1 MLKNRLSLVF
11 VLLGFCFAVEA
22 ASSSNVGYRRIEIQ
36 DTVIGE
42 TFPVAIWYPTSAP
55 PSVLEFGP
63 YTMRVARDATPADGN
78 FGLVVISHG
87 SGGGALDHR
96 DLAMA
101 LASGGYVVGAP
112 MHPRDNFQDM
122 SGVGSVSVWTG
133 RPKQVSRVI
142 DRVLEDKALGP
153 HIQRERIGVVG
164 HSSGGYTALA
174 VAGAKPS
181 MNALVQHC
189 RGIPEDAR
197 FCSFGGAA
205 AREAGQKGGVIP
217 DVYDRRVRAIVLLAP
232 HGALFTDE
240 ALSNLAVPVRIYG
253 AECDDL
259 TPVQYHAERLAKALA
274 AKAEYILIKGAGHF
288 SFIAGFPDALR
299 KSAGEAGQDPKGFDR
314 DAMHRTLNP
323 EIVDFFNRTLR

>member
-1 MLKNRLSLVF
+1 MLKSRLSLVF
-11 VLLGFCFAVEA
+11 VLLGFCFAIEA

-55 PSVLEFGP
+55 ASVLEFGP
-63 YTMRVARDATPADGN
+63 YTMRVARNATPADGN

-101 LASGGYVVGAP
+101 LASGGYVVAAP

-122 SGVGSVSVWTG
+122 SGVGSVSVWTA

-142 DRVLEDKALGP
+142 DRVLEDKGLGP
-153 HIQRERIGVVG
+153 HIQRERIGVIG

-205 AREAGQKGGVIP
+205 AREAGQKAGDIP
-217 DVYDRRVRAIVLLAP
+217 DVYDRRIRAIVLLAP

-253 AECDDL
+253 AENDDL
-259 TPVQYHAERLAKALA
+259 TPVKYHAERLAKALA
-274 AKAEYILIKGAGHF
+274 AKVEYVLIKGAGHF

-314 DAMHRTLNP
+314 DAMHKTLNP